1 MLLPYLIPWS
11 LALWIITKVRIVS
24 YFFIGENFLVSHFFC
39 FYCLARDES
48 LFTHTKQ
55 SSDSSSSYPSPP
67 TEVKAKRKRANPYQL
82 DRLQRAYDLNPFPS
96 NEERQYLANE
106 LGMSPN
112 SVRIWYQNKRQALR
126 NFEKAQ
132 SQSP

>member
-1 MLLPYLIPWS
+1 M
-11 LALWIITKVRIVS
+11 
-24 YFFIGENFLVSHFFC
+24 
-39 FYCLARDES
+39 
-48 LFTHTKQ
+48 
-55 SSDSSSSYPSPP
+55 
-67 TEVKAKRKRANPYQL
+67 EVKAKRKRANPYQL

>member
-11 LALWIITKVRIVS
+11 LCLRIITKVRIVS
-24 YFFIGENFLVSHFFC
+24 YVFYCWKFSCLTFLL